1 MQMGYLA
8 QAQPSPWTW
17 TLAHAPVSA
26 HLDLPPFGRIS
37 VAGAVFAARVA
48 MSSERQYGWMWVEA
62 CEVLDRA
69 ERLQRQF
76 LRYQGRGV
84 DGATWEPPVDI
95 QETADGLILLF
106 ALPGVVADEISLRL
120 EPTELIVSAMRPL
133 KLSSP
138 DAVIRRLEIPHGR
151 FFRRIPLAG
160 VPLKLTASR
169 YENGCLEVR
178 LTRDAREI
186 ESQERE
192 R

>member
-1 MQMGYLA
+1 
-8 QAQPSPWTW
+8 
-17 TLAHAPVSA
+17 
-26 HLDLPPFGRIS
+26 
-37 VAGAVFAARVA
+37 

-76 LRYQGRGV
+76 LRYVGRGSDAAV
-84 DGATWEPPVDI
+84 WEPPVDI
-95 QETADGLILLF
+95 QESADGLILLF
-106 ALPGVVADEISLRL
+106 ALPGVAPEEISLTL

-151 FFRRIPLAG
+151 FLRRIPLVG

-178 LTRDAREI
+178 LTRAVAP
-186 ESQERE
+186 ERE